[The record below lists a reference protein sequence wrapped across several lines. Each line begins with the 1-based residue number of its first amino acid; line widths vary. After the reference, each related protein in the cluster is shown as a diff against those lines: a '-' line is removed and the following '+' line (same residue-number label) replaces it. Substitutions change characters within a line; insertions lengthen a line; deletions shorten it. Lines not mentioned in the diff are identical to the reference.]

1 MKTQNAFSLIEV
13 LATLVVAGILAS
25 VALPNMR
32 NFIMNNR
39 ITAKTNELVKA
50 INFARIESISHP
62 NVHYLIV
69 PYKETDWTS
78 GCKIMSQGTDSNGV
92 LKEPEEIKVF
102 KFKKNDGIALNS
114 NLNTSQVEYASR
126 GRVRMPTDGTFVQFT
141 ICNSQDPQLYPNG
154 QFVQIAPTGRV
165 SSCRNNCASNPFQC
179 LPTD

>member
-1 MKTQNAFSLIEV
+1 MKTQNAFSLLEV

-69 PYKETDWTS
+69 PYQGTDWTT
-78 GCKIMSQGTDSNGV
+78 GCKIGIDTDSNQI
-92 LKEPEEIKVF
+92 LNEPEVIKVF
-102 KFKKNDGIALNS
+102 KFKKDQIALNS

-126 GRVRMPTDGTFVQFT
+126 GRVRMPTDGTFIQFA

>member
-62 NVHYLIV
+62 NIRYLIV
-69 PYKETDWTS
+69 PYQGTNWTT
-78 GCKIMSQGTDSNGV
+78 GCKIGRDTDSNQI
-92 LKEPEEIKVF
+92 LNEPEVIKVF
-102 KFKKNDGIALNS
+102 KFKNDQVAVNS
-114 NLNTSQVEYASR
+114 NLNLSQVEYASR
-126 GRVRMPTDGTFVQFT
+126 GRVRMPTDGSFIQFT

-165 SSCRNNCASNPFQC
+165 SSCRNNCASNSFQC

>member
-62 NVHYLIV
+62 SVRFLIV
-69 PYKETDWTS
+69 PYDGKNWTT
-78 GCKIMSQGTDSNGV
+78 GCRISRDPNSNPV
-92 LKEPEEIKVF
+92 LTEPEVIKVF
-102 KFKKNDGIALNS
+102 KFKGKDGIALNS

-126 GRVRMPTDGTFVQFT
+126 GRVRMPTDGTFIQFT
-141 ICNSQDPQLYPNG
+141 ICNGQDPQLYPNG

-165 SSCRNNCASNPFQC
+165 SSCRNNCATNPFQC